1 MLSILKLGITQNLFY
16 YYLSDYVY
24 RETCLLVDPQ
34 NTSAD
39 CKQSIALT
47 VGHEIAHQWFG
58 NLVTMEWWTNLW
70 LNEGYATFVEY
81 LCVSHLFP
89 EYDIWTQFINV
100 TYTKAL
106 ELDRLHSSHPIEV
119 PVSHPSEVNEIFDAI
134 SYNKGASI
142 IRMLHHYI
150 GDALFRK
157 GMNLYLTR
165 HQYGNTVT
173 EDLWAALEQAS
184 NKPVGAIMSTWT
196 KQMGFPVVKV
206 AYKNKENGVVLSL
219 AQSKFCA
226 NGEQPKEEYLWM
238 IPISVSTS
246 KNPGKEVAS
255 TVLKTQEGELL
266 LEGIT
271 DKDWVKLNP
280 GTIGF
285 YRTQYPP
292 EMLEKLVPALQD
304 QSLPPLD
311 RLGLLDDL
319 FALALTGHANTVD
332 VLKLMKAY
340 ENEVNFTVWA
350 SITNILSKID
360 ILISYIDYEDAFRNV
375 SIRFQYVSKYY
386 IICIISKL
394 GLLYR
399 TTLK

>member
-1 MLSILKLGITQNLFY
+1 MVCCIHGMIPNLFLPEY
-16 YYLSDYVY
+16 IY

-34 NTSAD
+34 NTSSD

-106 ELDRLHSSHPIEV
+106 ELDSLHSSHPIEV

-165 HQYGNTVT
+165 HQYGNTFT

-184 NKPVGAIMSTWT
+184 NKPVGAVMSTWT
-196 KQMGFPVVKV
+196 KQMGYPVVKV
-206 AYKNKENGVVLSL
+206 TYKNTENGVVLSF

-226 NGEQPKEEYLWM
+226 NGEQPKEEYLWT

-246 KNPGKEVAS
+246 KNPGEEVAS
-255 TVLKTQEGELL
+255 TVLKTQNGELL

-271 DKDWVKLNP
+271 DNDWIKVNP
-280 GTIGF
+280 GIIGF
-285 YRTQYPP
+285 YRTQYPS
-292 EMLEKLVPALQD
+292 EMLERLIPAVQD

-311 RLGLLDDL
+311 RLGLLDNL
-319 FALALTGHANTVD
+319 FALVQAGCANTVE

-360 ILISYIDYEDAFRNV
+360 ILISYTDYEDAFRRV
-375 SIRFQYVSKYY
+375 SISFHQVSRY
-386 IICIISKL
+386 IGKNKF
-394 GLLYR
+394 GLLCKSSVFYIFGI
-399 TTLK
+399 